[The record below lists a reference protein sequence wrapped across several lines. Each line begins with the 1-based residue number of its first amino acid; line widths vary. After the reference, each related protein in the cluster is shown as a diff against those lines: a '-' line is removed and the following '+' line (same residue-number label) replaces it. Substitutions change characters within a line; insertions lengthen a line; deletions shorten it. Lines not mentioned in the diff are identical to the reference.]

1 MKKINK
7 TLAIAALAVASTFAA
22 QSAKAQETFSTDFGS
37 AMEVETQ
44 PEAEADFSI
53 SSFDDEAYMNGE
65 VVDRGY
71 TEIMN
76 KIKPTII
83 DLLKKNP
90 NITTESIINTLKNV
104 WVGVKFSGIVI
115 AGIYIF
121 VNGVRNFFK
130 PAFS

>member
-22 QSAKAQETFSTDFGS
+22 QSAKAQDMFSTDFGS

-65 VVDRGY
+65 VVDRSY
-71 TEIMN
+71 TEIMD

-104 WVGVKFSGIVI
+104 WVGVKFSGVVV
-115 AGIYIF
+115 AGICFF
-121 VNGVRNFFK
+121 VHGVRKFFT